1 MSSKNTPSTGQSIL
15 RQKAEAAL
23 TTTPAQVKKMTPEE
37 VQHLVHEFQVHQME
51 LELQNEELQRTQLE
65 AETAR
70 DRYATLFDFTP
81 VGYAT
86 LDGQGRILEANL
98 TLCHLVGV
106 LRSAILQKKFEQFV
120 DPEDQPAFR
129 LYLETLKKKAGTH
142 SSDVLTLRHSDT
154 PHRVRLESCQ
164 ETEESSG
171 LESLFRIAV
180 VDVTERERIAAAE
193 EEQKALMEVV
203 VGGVMD
209 AVVTTDEDQR
219 IVLFNEA
226 AAKMFRC
233 HASSA
238 IGQPI
243 DCFIPERLRE
253 GHYMNHRQFWQAT
266 VATRQMGVARD
277 VIVQRADGKEFSAEV
292 TILKIE
298 VKGWG
303 KGKGKTLFSVVLRD
317 ITDQCRQQEEQQRI
331 SKLNSLGVLAG
342 GLAHNFNNLLTAI
355 LGNVFVAKLRMVPQD
370 DPLAQ
375 NLVQAEKACLDAKEL
390 AQQLLTF
397 AKGGAPVKTSIAVED
412 LLRKSTIFALSGSSI
427 SCHFG
432 IPEDLWPLDADPGQL
447 WQVIQNVTINARQSM
462 PQGGHFTVK
471 VENVAL
477 KDPTPPPSPSLIP
490 GNYVKISFE
499 DQGTG
504 IEDRQLSNIFD
515 PYYTTKPDAPGL
527 GLAIVHSIIQQHDGH
542 ISVTSK
548 VGMGTTFTVYLPASY
563 STPDSGQQRVP
574 TIKTAR
580 GRVLVMDDEQS
591 IRRIAEDAL
600 TYFGYEVA
608 SVPDGQAAIDVV
620 SQSLAYGKKFEV
632 VILDLTIPGAMGGKE
647 VIQHLKRVDPQIKA
661 IVTSG
666 YSDDPILCDF
676 QKHGFHGSLVKP
688 YEIYDLAT
696 ILESLFLPVHQQTIP

>member
-1 MSSKNTPSTGQSIL
+1 MSSKDKPSTGQSLL
-15 RQKAEAAL
+15 RQKAETAL
-23 TTTPAQVKKMTPEE
+23 ATARAQMKKMTPEE
-37 VQHLVHEFQVHQME
+37 VQHLVHELQVHKIE

-65 AETAR
+65 AEVAR
-70 DRYATLFDFTP
+70 DRYAMLFDFTP

-106 LRSAILQKKFEQFV
+106 LRSAILQKNFEQFV

-129 LYLETLKKKAGTH
+129 LYLENLKKKGGTH

-154 PHRVRLESCQ
+154 SHRVRLESCH
-164 ETEESSG
+164 ETMESPG
-171 LESLFRIAV
+171 LEGLFRIAV
-180 VDVTERERIAAAE
+180 VDVTEQERIAAAH
-193 EEQKALMEVV
+193 EEQKTLMEVV

-209 AVVTTDEDQR
+209 AVVTTDEDHR

-243 DCFIPERLRE
+243 DRFIPERFRE
-253 GHYMNHRQFWQAT
+253 GHYMNHRQFGRAT
-266 VATRQMGVARD
+266 VVTRQMGVVRG
-277 VIVQRADGKEFSAEV
+277 VILQRADGKEFSAEV

-317 ITDQCRQQEEQQRI
+317 ITDQFRQEEEQQRI

-370 DPLAQ
+370 DHLAK
-375 NLVQAEKACLDAKEL
+375 NFEQAEQACQRAKEL
-390 AQQLLTF
+390 TQLLMTF
-397 AKGGAPVKTSIAVED
+397 AKGGAPIKTSIAVGD
-412 LLRKSTIFALSGSSI
+412 LLRKNTIFTLSGSSI
-427 SCHFG
+427 SCDFC
-432 IPEDLWPLDADPGQL
+432 IPEDLWPLDADSGQL
-447 WQVIQNVTINARQSM
+447 WQAIQNITINVRQAM
-462 PQGGHFTVK
+462 PQGGRFTVK
-471 VENVAL
+471 AENVAL
-477 KDPTPPPSPSLIP
+477 KDPTMLPSPSLLP

-499 DQGTG
+499 DQGIG
-504 IEDRQLSNIFD
+504 IEDRQLINIFD
-515 PYYTTKPDAPGL
+515 PYYTSNPGASGL
-527 GLAIVHSIIQQHDGH
+527 GLTIAHSIIQQHHGH
-542 ISVTSK
+542 ISVTSE
-548 VGMGTTFTVYLPASY
+548 VGVGTTFTVYMPASY
-563 STPDSGQQRVP
+563 STPGPGQQNVP
-574 TIKTAR
+574 TIKNDR
-580 GRVLVMDDEQS
+580 KRVLVMDDEQS
-591 IRRIAEDAL
+591 IRRMMEDAL
-600 TYFGYEVA
+600 RHFGYEVA
-608 SVPDGQAAIDVV
+608 SVPDGQAAIDLV
-620 SQSLAYGKKFEV
+620 SQSLANGEKFEV

-647 VIQHLKRVDPQIKA
+647 AIQHLRSLDPQIKA

-676 QKHGFHGSLVKP
+676 QKYGFQGILAKP
-688 YEIYDLAT
+688 FKIYDLAT
-696 ILESLFLPVHQQTIP
+696 MLESLFVPVHPQTSL

>member
-1 MSSKNTPSTGQSIL
+1 MSSKNKPSTGQRIL
-15 RQKAEAAL
+15 RQKAETAL
-23 TTTPAQVKKMTPEE
+23 TTTPAQLKKMTPEE
-37 VQHLVHEFQVHQME
+37 VQHLVHELQVHQIE

-65 AETAR
+65 AEAAR

-81 VGYAT
+81 VGYTT
-86 LDGQGRILEANL
+86 LDGQGHILEANL

-106 LRSAILQKKFEQFV
+106 KRSAILQEKFEQFV
-120 DPEDQPAFR
+120 DPEDQHAFR
-129 LYLETLKKKAGTH
+129 LHLETLKKKPGTH

-154 PHRVRLESCQ
+154 SHRVRLESCQ
-164 ETEESSG
+164 EKVESSG
-171 LESLFRIAV
+171 LDGLFRIAV
-180 VDVTERERIAAAE
+180 VDVTERERIAAAQ

-209 AVVTTDEDQR
+209 AVVTTDEDHR

-243 DCFIPERLRE
+243 NGFIPERFRE
-253 GHYMNHRQFWQAT
+253 GHYMNHRQFGQAT
-266 VATRQMGVARD
+266 VATRQMDVARD
-277 VIVQRADGKEFSAEV
+277 VILQRADGNEFSAEV

-298 VKGWG
+298 MKGWG
-303 KGKGKTLFSVVLRD
+303 QGKGKTLFSVVLRD

-370 DPLAQ
+370 DPLAK
-375 NLVQAEKACLDAKEL
+375 NLEQAEQTCLEAKEL
-390 AQQLLTF
+390 AQQLVTF
-397 AKGGAPVKTSIAVED
+397 AKGGAPIKTSIAVGD
-412 LLRKSTIFALSGSSI
+412 LLRKSTNFALSGSSI

-447 WQVIQNVTINARQSM
+447 WQVIQNITINARQAM

-477 KDPTPPPSPSLIP
+477 NDPSMLPSPSLIP

-499 DQGTG
+499 DQGAG
-504 IEDRQLSNIFD
+504 IEDRQIFNIFD
-515 PYYTTKPDAPGL
+515 PYYTTKPGASGL

-542 ISVTSK
+542 ISVMSEIGT
-548 VGMGTTFTVYLPASY
+548 GTTFTVYMPASY
-563 STPDSGQQRVP
+563 STPDLRQKSFP
-574 TIKTAR
+574 SIKNGR

-600 TYFGYEVA
+600 TYFGYEVD
-608 SVPDGQAAIDVV
+608 SVPDGQAAIDLV
-620 SQSLAYGKKFEV
+620 SQALANGKNFEV
-632 VILDLTIPGAMGGKE
+632 AILDLTVPGAMGGKE
-647 VIQHLKRVDPQIKA
+647 AIQHLRSLDPQIKA

-666 YSDDPILCDF
+666 YSDDPIMCDF
-676 QKHGFHGSLVKP
+676 QKYGFQGILIKP
-688 YEIYDLAT
+688 YEIHELAT
-696 ILESLFLPVHQQTIP
+696 MLESLFLPVHEQMIP